1 MTIGRGPE
9 ILRIVS
15 KYYQC
20 FDLCHGID
28 LPFVSRGLLFAAAWR
43 KDNRRR
49 VAEGAGIDLK
59 QAKSLT
65 PLPGSGTGREV
76 PGKYLYERSVRS
88 RPFAADP
95 YGEKRG

>member
-1 MTIGRGPE
+1 LIFATALICR
-9 ILRIVS
+9 
-15 KYYQC
+15 
-20 FDLCHGID
+20 LC
-28 LPFVSRGLLFAAAWR
+28 RAGLLFAAAWR